1 MLRRLRALGRP
12 GYSGSMQ
19 RARRGRWIGS
29 TLALGALT
37 LTVLGSPTLGSSA
50 SNTTTTTVV
59 TAARVATPPLAWPGQ
74 GSGAVAIPGLSV
86 AVASAAQPEV
96 PIASITK
103 LMTVWVALHR
113 RPLRGGQL
121 GPCLVVTPA
130 EVAQYRE
137 QVATGQSTVKIT
149 AGLRLCENIILR
161 GLLVHSAAD
170 YAHLLVALTGW
181 SQATFVRIMNRDA
194 AILGL
199 THTHYDEPTGID
211 ARDRSTAFDQATLAV
226 DLLAAEPVVRSIVR
240 LPAIHLPVA
249 GWQGSFT
256 PDVGQGGVVGVKSG
270 YTPAAGGCDV
280 MAVTF
285 EARGRVLTIYSVV
298 LGQQGADPLVEAG
311 ASALALARS
320 AWASVR
326 TLAASG
332 FTWVGPSRDVL
343 TVPPWSPIVPPPTTT
358 TTTTSTT
365 TTTVATTTSTTTTT
379 VATTTSTTT
388 ATP

>member
-1 MLRRLRALGRP
+1 
-12 GYSGSMQ
+12 MQ
-19 RARRGRWIGS
+19 RARRGRWVGS
-29 TLALGALT
+29 TLSLVALT
-37 LTVLGSPTLGSSA
+37 LTVLVAPSLGSSA
-50 SNTTTTTVV
+50 SDTTTTTVALT
-59 TAARVATPPLAWPGQ
+59 TAVATSPLAWPGQ
-74 GSGAVAIPGLSV
+74 GSGAVAIPSLSV
-86 AVASAAQPEV
+86 AVRSAAQPEV

-121 GPCLVVTPA
+121 GPCLVVSPA

-137 QVATGQSTVKIT
+137 EVATGQSTVKI
-149 AGLRLCENIILR
+149 AVGLRLCENIILR

-170 YAHLLVALTGW
+170 YAHLLVDLTGW

-194 AILGL
+194 GILGL
-199 THTHYDEPTGID
+199 THTQYVEPTGID
-211 ARDRSTAFDQATLAV
+211 ARDRSTALDQATLAI

-240 LPAIHLPVA
+240 LPAIRLPVA

-270 YTPAAGGCDV
+270 YTPEAGGCDV

-285 EARGRVLTIYSVV
+285 SAQGRTLTIYSVV
-298 LGQQGADPLVEAG
+298 LGQTGSNPLGEAG
-311 ASALALARS
+311 ANALALARS

-326 TLAASG
+326 APARSG

-343 TVPPWSPIVPPPTTT
+343 ALPPWSPIVPPPTTT
-358 TTTTSTT
+358 TTTTT
-365 TTTVATTTSTTTTT
+365 TTTSTTTTT
-379 VATTTSTTT
+379 TVAPPTSTTTSTTT
-388 ATP
+388 TVPGATTTTTATP